1 MAPGILRRT
10 PHDGGMLDRTGI
22 LGASAP
28 PGKSFADV
36 AEEDAFQR
44 RGHRS
49 RVAGLAA
56 VALMV
61 AVALT
66 GTSVDPHRHD
76 VEVARE
82 TTGDATP
89 ELGRT
94 PVASRPPPSGEVVLD
109 PERRPGTRPS
119 STPETT
125 AEPTTEPAAEPTTE
139 PGPVPAPEQRPAP
152 PADPVPTPGPP
163 VRGQDRVPVEVLLE
177 DSDAA
182 SLAMRAAREAREVRE
197 ALSVLPGQRGT
208 TDDDHGR
215 QPDDRRDRDGDDD
228 GDRDEERER
237 GGDREWH
244 LPRW

>member
-66 GTSVDPHRHD
+66 GTSGDPNRHD

-94 PVASRPPPSGEVVLD
+94 PVASRPPPSGEVALD
-109 PERRPGTRPS
+109 PEHRPGTRPS
-119 STPETT
+119 STLATT
-125 AEPTTEPAAEPTTE
+125 AEPTTEPAAEPTGE
-139 PGPVPAPEQRPAP
+139 PSPVPAPEQRPAP
-152 PADPVPTPGPP
+152 PADPAPTSGPP

-182 SLAMRAAREAREVRE
+182 SLAMRAAREARE

-215 QPDDRRDRDGDDD
+215 QPDDRRDRDGDN
-228 GDRDEERER
+228 DEERER